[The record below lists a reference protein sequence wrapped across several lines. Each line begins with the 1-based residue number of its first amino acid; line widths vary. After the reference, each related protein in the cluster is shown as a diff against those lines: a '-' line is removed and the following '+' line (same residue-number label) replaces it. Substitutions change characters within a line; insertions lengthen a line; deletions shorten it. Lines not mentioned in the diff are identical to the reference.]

1 MTTEGK
7 KLVSGLLRDLDPEK
21 YFFVIG
27 HALKA
32 YERFLV
38 QENKKLDHPFE
49 IFVFVP
55 GTVDSVSQSR
65 LKESGLPIRV
75 SLEPEELGIYKSVT
89 YEIFKRRP
97 YILIGLDGNSAAL
110 NMIQDAKNAKYRSP
124 IFLYGKVRAFKV
136 KAASLSGYIR
146 LFDHADD
153 VLQQI
158 QTAQENNNSH

>member
-1 MTTEGK
+1 MAARMSRKTTILIHFG
-7 KLVSGLLRDLDPEK
+7 RRR
-21 YFFVIG
+21 FFLSANLFRAG
-27 HALKA
+27 WL
-32 YERFLV
+32 
-38 QENKKLDHPFE
+38 
-49 IFVFVP
+49 
-55 GTVDSVSQSR
+55 
-65 LKESGLPIRV
+65 RV